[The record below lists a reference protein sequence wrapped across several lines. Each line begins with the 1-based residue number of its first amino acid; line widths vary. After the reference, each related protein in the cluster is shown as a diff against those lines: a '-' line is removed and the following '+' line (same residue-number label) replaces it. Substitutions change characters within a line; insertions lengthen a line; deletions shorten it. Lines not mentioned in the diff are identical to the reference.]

1 MPAYQPFMETV
12 KSNEAVAVPS
22 PESGDE
28 PILIKLSW
36 LQIIDEELRICPVC
50 LVNGWKN
57 LNCPVTEKIGQ
68 VTGQVFLPELAGKFL
83 SNFPHFV
90 QVADHLTVKVP
101 VLSV

>member
-1 MPAYQPFMETV
+1 MKGYPDEAFAVSKAGSAYV
-12 KSNEAVAVPS
+12 
-22 PESGDE
+22 

-36 LQIIDEELRICPVC
+36 LQIINEELRICPVC
-50 LVNGWKN
+50 LVDGWTN
-57 LNCPVTEKIGQ
+57 LNCPVTEQIGQ

-90 QVADHLTVKVP
+90 QVADHLIVKVP

>member
-1 MPAYQPFMETV
+1 M
-12 KSNEAVAVPS
+12 
-22 PESGDE
+22 
-28 PILIKLSW
+28 
-36 LQIIDEELRICPVC
+36 
-50 LVNGWKN
+50 NGWTN
-57 LNCPVTEKIGQ
+57 LNCPVTEQIGQ